1 MMMPLELATIR
12 DKHGADYA
20 LRIDIDE
27 KLWRIDVLDD
37 RTRAGLVF
45 ALPAGGTLRL
55 QDIRLNT
62 EMLHPESIATR
73 VLRGIFR
80 IRQKTTSYRHR
91 GLGPVL
97 LRHFVELARQHGFRR
112 IEGHI
117 KAYDFGRDAW
127 LPDWYRAQGFTV
139 RAVGESNVPFILE
152 MEL

>member
-1 MMMPLELATIR
+1 MTRPFELATIR

-27 KLWRIDVLDD
+27 NLWRIDVLDD
-37 RTRAGLVF
+37 RTLAGLIF
-45 ALPAGGTLRL
+45 ALPSGDMLRL
-55 QDIRLNT
+55 QDIRLHT
-62 EMLHPESIATR
+62 EMLHPESPVR
-73 VLRGIFR
+73 SVLRGIFR

-97 LRHFVELARQHGFRR
+97 LWHFVELARQHGFRR
-112 IEGHI
+112 IVGHI

-139 RAVGESNVPFILE
+139 QAEGDANVPFILE